1 MPNSRLWQLAGL
13 ALVAVAFA
21 YGLHEVGSGI
31 RARDARDVVTVTG
44 SAKRSISSDY
54 VIWDA
59 SVAAQDASP
68 AVAAAK
74 LARWTAAIKAF
85 LSNAGVHVDELAI
98 TPITTDT
105 ITQTNNNGSSGQVT
119 GYNLTRTFEVRS
131 DRIDA
136 IVSAIS
142 ASSSLVGQGIPFTA
156 QPPQFIYTKLP
167 SLRPALSAEA
177 TKDAINRAK
186 TVVEMAGQHLGKLR
200 SIDVGPFQVTA
211 PGSTQTGDF
220 GSYDTSTRQ
229 KDVTSVVNVT
239 FAVK

>member
-1 MPNSRLWQLAGL
+1 MTSSRLWQLAGL

-74 LARWTAAIKAF
+74 LARWTTTIKTF
-85 LSNAGVHVDELAI
+85 LSSAGVQVDELAV

-105 ITQTNNNGSSGQVT
+105 ITQTDTNGSSGQIT
-119 GYNLTRTFEVRS
+119 GYNLTRSFEVRS

-136 IVSAIS
+136 IVAAIDS
-142 ASSSLVGQGIPFTA
+142 SSSLVSRGIPFTA

-167 SLRPALSAEA
+167 DLRPALSAEA

-186 TVVEMAGQHLGKLR
+186 TVVGIAGQKLGKLR

-211 PGSTQTGDF
+211 PGSTQTGDY

-239 FAVK
+239 FSVG

>member
-1 MPNSRLWQLAGL
+1 MTTSRLWQLAGL
-13 ALVAVAFA
+13 ALLAGALA
-21 YGLHEVGSGI
+21 YGLHEVGNGI

-44 SAKRSISSDY
+44 SAKRSITSDY

-68 AVAAAK
+68 AVAAAR
-74 LARWTAAIKAF
+74 LGRWTATIKSF
-85 LSNAGVHVDELAI
+85 LATAGIHVDELAI

-105 ITQTNNNGSSGQVT
+105 ITETTNNGSSGKIT
-119 GYNLTRTFEVRS
+119 GYNLTRTLEVRS
-131 DRIDA
+131 ARVDA
-136 IVSAIS
+136 IVSAIDS
-142 ASSSLVGQGIPFTA
+142 SSSLVGQGIPFTA

-167 SLRPALSAEA
+167 DLRPALSAEA
-177 TKDAINRAK
+177 TKDAINRAR
-186 TVVEMAGQHLGKLR
+186 TVVEIAGQKLGKLR
-200 SIDVGPFQVTA
+200 AIDVGPFQVTA

-239 FAVK
+239 FSVQ

>member
-1 MPNSRLWQLAGL
+1 VTSSRLWQLAGL
-13 ALVAVAFA
+13 ALVAVALAF
-21 YGLHEVGSGI
+21 GLHEVGNGI

-59 SVAAQDASP
+59 SVAAQDSSP
-68 AVAAAK
+68 AAAAAK
-74 LARWTAAIKAF
+74 LAKWTGTIREF
-85 LSNAGVHVDELAI
+85 LSNEGVHADELAVA
-98 TPITTDT
+98 PITTDT
-105 ITQTNNNGSSGQVT
+105 LTQTNNNGSSGQVT
-119 GYNLTRTFEVRS
+119 GYNLTRSFEVRS
-131 DRIDA
+131 SRIDEIQRA
-136 IVSAIS
+136 IE
-142 ASSSLVGQGIPFTA
+142 ASSQLVGNGIPFTA

-167 SLRPALSAEA
+167 DLRPALSAEA

-186 TVVEMAGQHLGKLR
+186 TVVGIAGQHLGKLR

-211 PGSTQTGDF
+211 PGSTQTGDY

-239 FAVK
+239 FSVG

>member
-1 MPNSRLWQLAGL
+1 MTTSRIWQLGGL

-44 SAKRSISSDY
+44 SAKRRITSDY
-54 VIWDA
+54 VIWNA
-59 SVAAQDASP
+59 SVSVQDPSP
-68 AVAAAK
+68 AAAAAR
-74 LARWTAAIKAF
+74 LARWASTIEGF
-85 LSNAGVHVDELAI
+85 LTTAGVRTDELSVA
-98 TPITTDT
+98 PITTEAITDT
-105 ITQTNNNGSSGQVT
+105 INNVV
-119 GYNLTRTFEVRS
+119 GYTLTRSFEVRS

-136 IVSAIS
+136 IVSAIE
-142 ASSSLVGQGIPFTA
+142 ASSSLVGRGIPFTA

-167 SLRPALSAEA
+167 TLRPALSAEA

-186 TVVEMAGQHLGKLR
+186 TVVEMAGQKLGKLR